1 MKSCENC
8 HYEKITSF
16 DMSPCFEA
24 GGGCFN
30 DKNKPNWTPLT
41 NGDKVREM
49 TDSDLV
55 ELWSVTEWDDKY
67 LPECANDETIGCAY
81 VNFTCKGCPLTF
93 GNWLKDVSEP

>member
-8 HYEKITSF
+8 HYGKITSF

-41 NGDKVREM
+41 NGDKVREAQQRKPNG
-49 TDSDLV
+49 SKK
-55 ELWSVTEWDDKY
+55 SVHS
-67 LPECANDETIGCAY
+67 A
-81 VNFTCKGCPLTF
+81 LT
-93 GNWLKDVSEP
+93 GRARTAHMAHAIISAMKAIRDHAPAPGA